1 VSDMV
6 GLALI
11 FGGLFFVLV
20 SSLGLIRFPDF
31 YTRSHALGK
40 SDTLGTMLVLGG
52 LAAYGGLT
60 LSSFKLLLIL
70 VFVALGNPTATH
82 ALTRA
87 ALRSRHEMWGRKRDS
102 EKQ

>member
-1 VSDMV
+1 MRDVV

-20 SSLGLIRFPDF
+20 SALGLVRFPDF

-40 SDTLGTMLVLGG
+40 SDTLGTILVLGG
-52 LAAYGGLT
+52 LAVYGGLT
-60 LSSFKLLLIL
+60 LSSLKLLLIL
-70 VFVALGNPTATH
+70 IFVGLGNPTATH

-87 ALRSRHEMWGRKRDS
+87 ALRSRHEIWSRREGGKK
-102 EKQ
+102 E

>member
-1 VSDMV
+1 MDV
-6 GLALI
+6 LALVLV

-20 SSLGLIRFPDF
+20 SSLGLIRLPDF

-40 SDTLGTMLVLGG
+40 SDTLGSILVLGG
-52 LAAYGGLT
+52 LALYGGLT

-70 VFVALGNPTATH
+70 VFVALGNATATH

-87 ALRSRHEMWGRKRDS
+87 ALRSRLEMWSRRESAKKG
-102 EKQ
+102 

>member
-1 VSDMV
+1 MMNILA
-6 GLALI
+6 LALI

-20 SSLGLIRFPDF
+20 SSLGLIRLPDF

-40 SDTLGTMLVLGG
+40 SDTLGTILVLGG
-52 LAAYGGLT
+52 LAVYGGLT

-70 VFVALGNPTATH
+70 VFVVLGNPTATH

-87 ALRSRHEMWGRKRDS
+87 ALRSGHEMWSRKGS
-102 EKQ
+102 VKKE

>member
-1 VSDMV
+1 MSDMI
-6 GLALI
+6 GLALV
-11 FGGLFFVLV
+11 FGGLFFVFV

-40 SDTLGTMLVLGG
+40 SDTLGTILVLGG
-52 LAAYGGLT
+52 LAVYAGLT

-82 ALTRA
+82 SLARA
-87 ALRSRHEMWGRKRDS
+87 AVRSRHEMWSRRTGTG
-102 EKQ
+102 EE